1 MTSKSDRNFPFCVEL
16 GGPICSLR
24 TQEAE
29 TEIPR
34 ASRPSQNSQKGHV
47 WSRDGGRETEL
58 KSLDKRNI
66 PVASLPPLF
75 SSLCQWKRD
84 KQRESKFL

>member
-34 ASRPSQNSQKGHV
+34 ASWPSQNSQNGHV
-47 WSRDGGRETEL
+47 
-58 KSLDKRNI
+58 
-66 PVASLPPLF
+66 
-75 SSLCQWKRD
+75 
-84 KQRESKFL
+84 